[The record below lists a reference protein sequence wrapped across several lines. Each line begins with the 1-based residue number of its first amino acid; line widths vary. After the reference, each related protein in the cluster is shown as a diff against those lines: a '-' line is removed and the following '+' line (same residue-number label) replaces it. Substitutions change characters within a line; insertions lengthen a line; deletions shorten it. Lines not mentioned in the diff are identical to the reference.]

1 MCSMLMANLKTR
13 RGEQTEYMY
22 MDDTRVLMKYRLPL
36 AEVVTDFYDEL
47 KSRTSGYATFD
58 YEENG
63 YEISDLVKVCT
74 QHHDVSDD
82 MTTTIVVPITATFN
96 R

>member
-1 MCSMLMANLKTR
+1 
-13 RGEQTEYMY
+13 
-22 MDDTRVLMKYRLPL
+22 MDETRVLMKYRLPL

-63 YEISDLVKVCT
+63 YEISDLVKVCRT
-74 QHHDVSDD
+74 YALFLRFPRV
-82 MTTTIVVPITATFN
+82 FGG
-96 R
+96 

>member
-1 MCSMLMANLKTR
+1 MF
-13 RGEQTEYMY
+13 
-22 MDDTRVLMKYRLPL
+22 MDETRVLMKYRLPL

-63 YEISDLVKVCT
+63 YEMSDLVKVRHAYHYCVVRLT
-74 QHHDVSDD
+74 VSF
-82 MTTTIVVPITATFN
+82 PKNFN
-96 R
+96 ANAVNLSR